1 MVASSFPRYP
11 GDIAGT
17 FVASLA
23 QALRA
28 RGHEIV
34 VLAPW
39 DVEVV
44 RDDSKVF
51 KNPLSLSLPTG
62 QAGLSKAERRG
73 STSRSTLPTGQAGS
87 MSSPRAANH
96 AVKQSH
102 DPAGVPVK
110 WFGYSPLASIQPMG
124 YGKALENDQRLR
136 WSAVLCA
143 PGYLVSGTANLLR
156 LIRELRIDVIHA
168 HWLLPNGP
176 VGLLASKMSGRPLV
190 ITLHGSDTYLAKRNR
205 GLRWLGRR
213 CVEGASVVTACSPDL
228 AEDALSL
235 GARKGS
241 VRVIPWGAD
250 PNRFGHGDPS
260 VWRRRLDIPSER
272 PVIVAVGRMV
282 AKKGFSFLVDAFAK
296 VSAIHQDAVL
306 VIGGDGPERDGLIA
320 RAAAK
325 GLAGRVHFPG
335 RIPWEAMP
343 DFLAMADVVAV
354 PSVRDSEGNQD
365 GLPTVALEAMAAGK
379 PLVAS
384 DLAGLPMVVEHGVT
398 GMLAPSGDAGALAAA
413 LIDLLGNPSLRCAF
427 GRAARRRVEETLN
440 WDAVARAYEA
450 VYREALA

>member
-23 QALRA
+23 QALSA

-39 DVEVV
+39 DVGVMRDASSDVTV
-44 RDDSKVF
+44 R
-51 KNPLSLSLPTG
+51 
-62 QAGLSKAERRG
+62 
-73 STSRSTLPTGQAGS
+73 
-87 MSSPRAANH
+87 
-96 AVKQSH
+96 
-102 DPAGVPVK
+102 
-110 WFGYSPLASIQPMG
+110 WFGYSPLAGIQPMG

-136 WSAVLCA
+136 WSAVACA
-143 PGYLVSGTANLLR
+143 PAYLVSGAANLLR

-168 HWLLPNGP
+168 HWLLPSGP

-190 ITLHGSDTYLAKRNR
+190 MTLHGSDTYLAKRNR
-205 GLRWLGRR
+205 GLRWLGRQ

-235 GARKGS
+235 GARKDS

-250 PNRFGHGDPS
+250 PTRFGQGDPS
-260 VWRRRLDIPSER
+260 VWRRRLDIPPDL

-282 AKKGFSFLVDAFAK
+282 AKKGFSFLVDAFEK
-296 VSAIHQDAVL
+296 VSAIHRNAVL

-325 GLAGRVHFPG
+325 GLAGCVRFPG

-343 DFLAMADVVAV
+343 DFLAMADLVAV

-384 DLAGLPMVVEHGVT
+384 DLAGLPLVVEHGVT
-398 GMLAPSGDAGALAAA
+398 GLLAPSGDAEALAAA
-413 LIDLLGNPSLRCAF
+413 LIHLLGNPPQRCAL
-427 GRAARRRVEETLN
+427 GRAARRRVEEALN
-440 WDAVARAYEA
+440 WDAVAQEYEV
-450 VYREALA
+450 VYQEALA